1 MTSSSRSPIREVDL
15 CSIAVP
21 ALAGSE
27 EEGDPKKM
35 NERRTVDA
43 APMPSATM
51 IGIVILGLV
60 KERYFMD
67 I

>member
-1 MTSSSRSPIREVDL
+1 
-15 CSIAVP
+15 
-21 ALAGSE
+21 
-27 EEGDPKKM
+27 M